1 MEDLAQEVFV
11 KAYLNLHALRN
22 GAVFKSWLHR
32 ITVNTCIDWLR
43 HSKSESGLLDG
54 LEETLPDERIQA
66 RAEAREARKRLQV
79 AMSVLLPRDQH
90 LLVLLGL
97 EGKSVEE
104 VAGLTGLSRVNVKV
118 RAFRARQK
126 LRAALEKD
134 PI

>member
-1 MEDLAQEVFV
+1 MEDLAQDVFV

-32 ITVNTCIDWLR
+32 ITANTCIDWLR
-43 HSKSESGLLDG
+43 HCHLESGFVSG

-66 RAEAREARKRLQV
+66 RVEARDARKRLEA
-79 AMSVLLPRDQH
+79 AMTVLGPRDQH

-104 VAGLTGLSRVNVKV
+104 VADLTGLSRVNVKV
-118 RAFRARQK
+118 RAFRARRK

-134 PI
+134 FV